1 LLFHIRDSSQI
12 VTAMV
17 LVRPRLPRICAV
29 CMALASLLLL
39 AAPWS
44 LAFGQSFQGQSC
56 SRARGSGSAKVTAFA
71 REDGKSLSSI
81 VDFNP
86 SEVDFFR
93 VSRKLAGLAPQVSS
107 IVVTSMVLLG
117 VLSGGSSGDQ
127 GATQVRDW
135 NTKVQIS
142 ISKDRGSNADGTAW
156 YRTVTTS
163 VRETRTGAPME
174 ELSRLVRSLESST
187 DQAELSERLLDEL
200 QATDSPAR
208 AGRLESLLW
217 QTWYFHEDEA
227 ARQLLRDG
235 SDLLAEGDL
244 NEAKKRFLHAAILE
258 PGWAE
263 AWNRLATVNYLLGF
277 YDESLAE
284 IDKTLEIVPRHF
296 GALSGRG
303 LVMLKLERYREAVEA
318 FEDTQEVCP
327 TSRSATSNKAFA
339 EALQEKS
346 LRP

>member
-1 LLFHIRDSSQI
+1 
-12 VTAMV
+12 
-17 LVRPRLPRICAV
+17 
-29 CMALASLLLL
+29 MALASLLLL